1 MFRKKCLFC
10 NNKNLNDIINLGSH
24 PLADTFIS
32 KSNLHLSDKVYPLIV
47 QICNDC
53 KNIQLKCKTTPE
65 ERYQE
70 NDYSYTS
77 SNSNYSRH
85 YWEKYA
91 EVVLKLSEKKTN
103 IKILEIGSNDGYLL
117 KQFKDKG
124 HKVLGIDASP
134 YIAKIAQKN
143 LIDTE
148 IGIFDE
154 NFANKINNKVGNFD
168 VVIANNV
175 FNHSDNPT
183 SFFKG
188 VKKLLSKDGFFIF
201 ESPYWS
207 NSIIS
212 GKFDQIYHEHVTY
225 VNVRSINKL
234 AERTGL
240 SIYDTYLSDYHG
252 GSLGIIIKIKKN
264 KKNLQKIKFMIN
276 QENKSKLYSNSFYD
290 NFMKKIN
297 NRKYI
302 FMEKIY
308 KNLIKQ
314 KPLICIGAAAKA
326 NTFLNFY
333 GLDNKIVN
341 FITDSSTN
349 KIGKYTPLTRIPIEK
364 DQIIKKFKNPN
375 IIFTAWN
382 VSDNLKK
389 IISKINPKYTEL
401 KPYEN

>member
-10 NNKNLNDIINLGSH
+10 GNNNLSDIINLGSH
-24 PLADTFIS
+24 PLADTFIN
-32 KSNLHLSDKVYPLIV
+32 KSDLHTSDKVYPLIV
-47 QICNDC
+47 QICNNC

-70 NDYSYTS
+70 NNYSYTA
-77 SNSNYSRH
+77 SNSNYSKN
-85 YWEKYA
+85 YWKTYA
-91 EVVLKLSEKKTN
+91 EKVLKLHNKKTN

-124 HKVLGIDASP
+124 HNVLGVDASP
-134 YIAKIAQKN
+134 YIVNIALKNKINTK
-143 LIDTE
+143 L
-148 IGIFDE
+148 GIFEE
-154 NFANKINNKVGNFD
+154 NFAKKILNKMGKYD
-168 VVIANNV
+168 VIIANNV
-175 FNHSDNPT
+175 FNHSDNPL

-201 ESPYWS
+201 ESPYWL
-207 NSIIS
+207 NSIKS

-234 AERTGL
+234 AERIDL
-240 SIYDTYLSDYHG
+240 NIFDTYLSDYHG
-252 GSLGIIIKIKKN
+252 GSLGIIIKKNKN
-264 KKNLQKIKFMIN
+264 KKNLQKIKYMIN
-276 QENKSKLYSNSFYD
+276 TENSSKLYSNSFYY
-290 NFMKKIN
+290 NFMRKIN
-297 NRKYI
+297 SRKYI
-302 FMEKIY
+302 FMENIY

-314 KPLICIGAAAKA
+314 KPLICVGAAAKA

-341 FITDSSTN
+341 YITDSSVN

-364 DQIIKKFKNPN
+364 DEIIKKFKNPN

-382 VSDNLKK
+382 VSNNLKK
-389 IISKINPKYTEL
+389 IINKINPRFTEL